1 MRILFL
7 LISFLTF
14 NGYSQNKLLDILPS
28 FTKDST
34 HIYPTAYT
42 NLNAYQKQGT
52 PFGFFGKRIS
62 QGLLNKYNVFQSHSK
77 STKFYAL
84 EKFDFGSSLYGLVV
98 GLKEKVVEDSRIAIW
113 LIDGKSDS
121 LINKY
126 NLAYYKTI
134 PGTMEETMNAWI
146 VDLDKDGDLDIGI
159 MINLVDYELADE
171 ISENISGV
179 EGYGYY
185 IQDGRL
191 SYDYL
196 SKENYQ
202 NFLIKR

>member
-1 MRILFL
+1 
-7 LISFLTF
+7 
-14 NGYSQNKLLDILPS
+14 
-28 FTKDST
+28 
-34 HIYPTAYT
+34 
-42 NLNAYQKQGT
+42 
-52 PFGFFGKRIS
+52 
-62 QGLLNKYNVFQSHSK
+62 
-77 STKFYAL
+77 
-84 EKFDFGSSLYGLVV
+84 LV
-98 GLKEKVVEDSRIAIW
+98 
-113 LIDGKSDS
+113 IDGKSDS

-196 SKENYQ
+196 SKENLSE
-202 NFLIKR
+202 FSD